1 MAMQQHTRRE
11 FLKRASA
18 FSMLGTAGPLA
29 MNLAAM
35 SEAAAQT
42 ASDYRALVCI
52 FLTGGNDAY
61 NTVLATDAASWSTYT
76 ATRTQEPDSIALLKD
91 VAPNTSAERGTP
103 ARLGG
108 VLPIEPLTAQ
118 PGRSFALHPLLKKTQ
133 AYFNLGKLAIVPNVG
148 PLLRP
153 TAKADYTRAGFPLPP
168 RLFSHNDQ
176 QSTWQTMTPE
186 GAATGW
192 GGRMADLLAG
202 RNASAGA
209 AFTAISALSNAVW
222 LTGNSVLQYQ
232 VQPYGAT
239 AVGPWGQA
247 FGSTAALAAI
257 KRSMLG
263 QTKNAVVAE
272 SDLRKLASRS
282 FSAQAQLSSAMPQ
295 ASMAPH
301 GTPGYDAYSDPL
313 LCYTSPLNGEKT
325 YNYLAHQLQAVAR
338 IIEARNTLGL
348 KRQVFFVSLGGFDTH
363 DNQNRNHANLLTQLD
378 HALGYFELT
387 LMQLGVDK
395 QVTTFTASDFGRTF
409 TSNGD
414 GSDHGWGGHHFVM
427 GGAVKGGDIHGAFP
441 VYGTNDGSNNFSSPN
456 QITNGSLLPAIS
468 VDQYAATL
476 GSWMGVSDVDLL
488 GILPSL
494 TNFTTRNLGFLTA

>member
-1 MAMQQHTRRE
+1 MAMQEHTRRE

-18 FSMLGTAGPLA
+18 FSMLGTAAPLA

-35 SEAAAQT
+35 SEAAAQS

-61 NTVLATDAASWSTYT
+61 NTVLATDTDSWSAYT
-76 ATRTQEPDSIALLKD
+76 RTRTQEPDSIALLKD
-91 VAPNTSAERGTP
+91 VAPVASADPGTP
-103 ARLGG
+103 AHLGG
-108 VLPIEPLTAQ
+108 VLPISPATAQ
-118 PGRSFALHPLLKKTQ
+118 SGRSFALHPLLKGTQ
-133 AYFNLGKLAIVPNVG
+133 GYFNSGKLAIVPNVG

-192 GGRMADLLAG
+192 GGRMADLLAA
-202 RNASAGA
+202 RNASTAS

-222 LTGNSVLQYQ
+222 LTGKSVLQYQ

-247 FGSTAALAAI
+247 FGSSAALEGI

-263 QTKNAVVAE
+263 HTRTGKVAE
-272 SDLRKLASRS
+272 ADLGQLANRS
-282 FSAQAQLSSAMPQ
+282 FKAQAQLSSAMPG
-295 ASMAPH
+295 ASQAPH
-301 GTPGYDAYSDPL
+301 GTPGYDSYSDPR
-313 LCYTSPLNGEKT
+313 LCYINPLNNEKT

-363 DNQNRNHANLLTQLD
+363 DNQNRNHANLMAQLD
-378 HALGYFELT
+378 QALSYFELT
-387 LMQLGVDK
+387 LLRLGIDQ

-427 GGAVKGGDIHGAFP
+427 GGAVKGGNIHGTFP
-441 VYGTNDGSNNFSSPN
+441 LYGTNDGNNNFSSPN
-456 QITNGSLLPAIS
+456 QILNGSLLPAIS

-476 GSWMGVSDVDLL
+476 GSWMGVSDLDLL
-488 GILPSL
+488 SILPSL
-494 TNFTTRNLGFLTA
+494 TNFTTRNLGFLNA